1 MSKRHP
7 VQLIGKFGQE
17 RRTKK
22 TGCPEFE
29 QRYGGNS
36 GSQSD
41 SVDNDNDTT
50 MLFDD
55 NDRDRD
61 TKKYNYIDRNGGGN
75 DREMDSSNKY
85 SVDNAFG
92 DIKMSKGMTI

>member
-1 MSKRHP
+1 
-7 VQLIGKFGQE
+7 
-17 RRTKK
+17 
-22 TGCPEFE
+22 
-29 QRYGGNS
+29 
-36 GSQSD
+36 
-41 SVDNDNDTT
+41 